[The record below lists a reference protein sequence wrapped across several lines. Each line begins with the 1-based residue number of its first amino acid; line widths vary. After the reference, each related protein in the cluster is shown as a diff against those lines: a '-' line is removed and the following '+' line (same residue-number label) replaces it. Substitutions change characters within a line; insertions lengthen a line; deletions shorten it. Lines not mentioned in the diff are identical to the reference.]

1 MNNLALSAL
10 AGSSG
15 SSLVAPEGTEF
26 DGVTDY
32 LSRSSDLVGN
42 VDSKTF
48 TFSCWVYRASTFI
61 RIFNI
66 GNGGTTARR
75 FSVFGGEVPQI
86 IAEDLNSNVV
96 LSVSGGILPLNTWT
110 SLIASCDLAD
120 TNKRHFYVN
129 DISISA
135 TWTTYSNVL
144 IDFSQADAIYVG
156 AEDTT
161 PDGKGRLSNLYL
173 DYTYRDLSIE
183 ANRRLFYSA
192 DGKPTATLKALNPIL
207 YLPMKDAST
216 AHINEGTGG
225 NFVQNGT
232 LDTASRGANQDN
244 CVASYFDG
252 ATDFLSKPT
261 VLTGIANS
269 KQVTLSFVYTP
280 KATLVQRTTIAF
292 GNSTTYTA
300 RCIINS
306 NGSVKF
312 TFWNTVGTIILDVT
326 TPSGYVITGKSTLI
340 AISFDLLDTNKRV
353 IKINGTAIVPT
364 WTTYTNDIIYFNTVT
379 PRHFIG
385 CAITANGFAAEV
397 ISEFYF
403 DTKYTELSVGDPFW
417 DADTNRPKPV
427 RQVIAETGITPL
439 IAMPLDASNA
449 GKNYGTGGDFTA
461 NSAPYVGARGGSE
474 FWARSMSG
482 DGTSGYLKSTNLVG
496 LSASKTITFM
506 CCAYMDGSNTDTIIS
521 LQSTGLTPN
530 NFRVLSGAN
539 TIPNIDIIGSN
550 SIGTIILNESWV
562 NSMPAITNWATILLS
577 INLETSTIT
586 LCING
591 VVKANTSPTLTND
604 SLNFNSLNAI
614 YIGAEEMTSIV
625 RQWWQG
631 DLSCMYFT
639 TDYIDFS
646 QEVNRLKFVDG
657 LGYPKDLKAQI
668 DAGVIPNPLIYLPF
682 DDSTNLGK
690 NLGTGGDFSVVGAV
704 TSGSDVLG

>member
-1 MNNLALSAL
+1 MSLLHIG
-10 AGSSG
+10 GSSG
-15 SSLVAPEGTEF
+15 TGVITPEGTEF

-48 TFSCWVYRASTFI
+48 TLSCWVYVQDMSIAQSFLHTGVNGSLHISRLSSTQF
-61 RIFNI
+61 RVLAYN
-66 GNGGTTARR
+66 T
-75 FSVFGGEVPQI
+75 S
-86 IAEDLNSNVV
+86 LSVV
-96 LSVSGGILPLNTWT
+96 LNVSFDAVGLTFLNL
-110 SLIASCDLAD
+110 LISCDL
-120 TNKRHFYVN
+120 TNASNRYLYVN
-129 DISISA
+129 NAIPSGIS
-135 TWTTYSNVL
+135 WGTYNNDF
-144 IDFSQADAIYVG
+144 IDFTQTTWAIG
-156 AEDTT
+156 AATNGT
-161 PDGKGRLSNLYL
+161 SKLKGRLSNIFL
-173 DYTYRDLSIE
+173 DYQYRDLGIE
-183 ANRRLFYSA
+183 ANRRLFITA
-192 DGKPTATLKALNPIL
+192 DGKPTPTATLKALNPIL

-232 LDTASRGANQDN
+232 IDTASRGANQDN
-244 CVASYFDG
+244 CKASYFDG
-252 ATDFLSKPT
+252 VADYLSRT
-261 VLTGIANS
+261 SLTGIADS
-269 KQVTLSFVYTP
+269 KL
-280 KATLVQRTTIAF
+280 LTIA
-292 GNSTTYTA
+292 
-300 RCIINS
+300 
-306 NGSVKF
+306 
-312 TFWNTVGTIILDVT
+312 W
-326 TPSGYVITGKSTLI
+326 TGKHDGTDDLI
-340 AISFDLLDTNKRV
+340 TPYIGGGTGHLFYAAFSPKDANGLCKFYIVGKNSA
-353 IKINGTAIVPT
+353 GTAIFRFDSTYAYPSNSMVALAFSIDLTSTLNRKVYVNGRIASGT
-364 WTTYTNDIIYFNTVT
+364 WGSYTNALLPLSTMTYINLMYEGASVYSLGTCGEFYMSQTYTD
-379 PRHFIG
+379 
-385 CAITANGFAAEV
+385 
-397 ISEFYF
+397 
-403 DTKYTELSVGDPFW
+403 LSTSNPFW
-417 DADTNRPKPV
+417 DSVANRPKPV

-449 GKNYGTGGDFTA
+449 GNNYGTGGDFTA

-539 TIPNIDIIGSN
+539 TTPNIDIIGSN

-562 NSMPAITNWATILLS
+562 NAMPAITNWAIILLS
-577 INLETSTIT
+577 VNLEASTIT
-586 LCING
+586 LCVNG

-604 SLNFNSLNAI
+604 FLNFNSLNAI

-668 DAGVIPNPLIYLPF
+668 DAGVIPIPLIYLPF
-682 DDSTNLGK
+682 DEPTNLGK
-690 NLGTGGDFSVVGAV
+690 NLGTGGNFVVNGTV
-704 TSGSDVLG
+704 LPSSDVLG